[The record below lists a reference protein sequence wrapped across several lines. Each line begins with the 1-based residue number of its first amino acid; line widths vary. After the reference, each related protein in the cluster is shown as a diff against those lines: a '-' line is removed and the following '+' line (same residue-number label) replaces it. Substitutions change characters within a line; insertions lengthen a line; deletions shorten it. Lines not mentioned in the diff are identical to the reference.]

1 MYFICIFYSCQP
13 RGVALY
19 LGVIVPFIIITLLS
33 WSMLIYTIIVLLKK
47 KPKLILKVQ
56 LISPLITS
64 LLFTFGWI
72 FVLPQVNSSNQT
84 ANILEGLFWFT
95 GGVLGFYVFLLY
107 CIASSNVR
115 AIWHQ
120 ILCHSKPQ
128 RVHEDEVSLE
138 MVVTKDIHE
147 EEQEKEIATEKDE
160 QINVVMTN
168 KEIVTD
174 KNMDEQEKEIAAEKD
189 EEIDVIKIEKEIV
202 TEDVDVDNVAHEESN
217 I

>member
-1 MYFICIFYSCQP
+1 
-13 RGVALY
+13 
-19 LGVIVPFIIITLLS
+19 
-33 WSMLIYTIIVLLKK
+33 MLIYTIIVLLKK

-84 ANILEGLFWFT
+84 ANVLEGLFWFT

-147 EEQEKEIATEKDE
+147 EEEEKEIATEKDE
-160 QINVVMTN
+160 QIDVVMMENESVTEKN
-168 KEIVTD
+168 EEIDVVMIKKEIVTEKD
-174 KNMDEQEKEIAAEKD
+174 MDEQEKEIAAEKD

-202 TEDVDVDNVAHEESN
+202 TEKDEDVDNVAHEESN